1 MGISRSRELE
11 LSSAMKTFAVLSSVL
26 AAAFA
31 APQVLLAGHAPL
43 VAARAAG
50 QVSHQS
56 VTQGSG
62 EVRRLVQSK
71 AFGSALGSSS
81 QFDNSKG
88 LSEFAQPALGAARPV
103 PVGPAAVV
111 RPAFA
116 VGHASPL
123 VRAPVA
129 FAHAAPLLRPT
140 VVAHAAPVAVA
151 HAVAHPA
158 VYAAGDALAE
168 VSPYNFNYAVADDYS
183 GSSFTAAENSDGLGA
198 KSGSYQVALPDGRTQ
213 TVTYTTDDVN
223 GYVADVTYE
232 GVPQYPEAVPV
243 AAPLL
248 VKRPVVAAAPIAVAH
263 AAPFAAP
270 LLSRA
275 VVPAPAV
282 AHPAPAHPLQG

>member
-11 LSSAMKTFAVLSSVL
+11 LPSAMKTFAVLSSVL

-31 APQVLLAGHAPL
+31 APQVLLAGHAPI

-116 VGHASPL
+116 VAHAAPL

-129 FAHAAPLLRPT
+129 FAHAAPLRPT

-248 VKRPVVAAAPIAVAH
+248 VKRPVVATAPIAFAH

-275 VVPAPAV
+275 VAPAPAV
-282 AHPAPAHPLQG
+282 AHPAPALPLQG

>member
-1 MGISRSRELE
+1 M
-11 LSSAMKTFAVLSSVL
+11 
-26 AAAFA
+26 
-31 APQVLLAGHAPL
+31 PL
-43 VAARAAG
+43 IA

-116 VGHASPL
+116 VAHASPL

-129 FAHAAPLLRPT
+129 F
-140 VVAHAAPVAVA
+140 AHAAPVAVA

-248 VKRPVVAAAPIAVAH
+248 VKRPVISAAPIAVAH
-263 AAPFAAP
+263 AAPFANP
-270 LLSRA
+270 LQSRA

-282 AHPAPAHPLQG
+282 AHPAPAHPIQG

>member
-11 LSSAMKTFAVLSSVL
+11 LSSAMKTFTVLSSVL

-31 APQVLLAGHAPL
+31 APQVLLAGHSPL

-116 VGHASPL
+116 VAHASPL

-129 FAHAAPLLRPT
+129 FAHAAPVLRPT
-140 VVAHAAPVAVA
+140 VVAHAAPVA
-151 HAVAHPA
+151 A

-183 GSSFTAAENSDGLGA
+183 GSSFTAA
-198 KSGSYQVALPDGRTQ
+198 
-213 TVTYTTDDVN
+213 
-223 GYVADVTYE
+223 
-232 GVPQYPEAVPV
+232 
-243 AAPLL
+243 
-248 VKRPVVAAAPIAVAH
+248 
-263 AAPFAAP
+263 
-270 LLSRA
+270 
-275 VVPAPAV
+275 
-282 AHPAPAHPLQG
+282 

>member
-11 LSSAMKTFAVLSSVL
+11 LPSAMKTFAVLSSVL

-31 APQVLLAGHAPL
+31 APQVLLAGHAPI

-62 EVRRLVQSK
+62 EVRRLLQSK

-129 FAHAAPLLRPT
+129 F
-140 VVAHAAPVAVA
+140 A

-248 VKRPVVAAAPIAVAH
+248 VKRPVVATAPIAFAH

-275 VVPAPAV
+275 VAPAPAV
-282 AHPAPAHPLQG
+282 AHPAPALPLQG

>member
-1 MGISRSRELE
+1 
-11 LSSAMKTFAVLSSVL
+11 MKTFIALSSVL

-31 APQVLLAGHAPL
+31 APQVLLAGRAPL

-81 QFDNSKG
+81 QVDNSKG

-103 PVGPAAVV
+103 AVGPAAVV
-111 RPAFA
+111 RPSIA
-116 VGHASPL
+116 VAHAAPL

-129 FAHAAPLLRPT
+129 VAHAAPIIRPT

-151 HAVAHPA
+151 HPA
-158 VYAAGDALAE
+158 AYAAGDALAE

-183 GSSFTAAENSDGLGA
+183 GSSFTASENSDGLGV

-223 GYVADVTYE
+223 GYVADVTYD
-232 GVPQYPEAVPV
+232 GVPQYPVAVPA

-248 VKRPVVAAAPIAVAH
+248 VKKPIVAAAPIAVAH
-263 AAPFAAP
+263 AAPIAVAHAP
-270 LLSRA
+270 LVSRA

-282 AHPAPAHPLQG
+282 AHPAPAHPIQG

>member
-111 RPAFA
+111 RPGFA

-168 VSPYNFNYAVADDYS
+168 ISPYNFNYAVADASS

-213 TVTYTTDDVN
+213 N
-223 GYVADVTYE
+223 VTYE
-232 GVPQYPEAVPV
+232 GVPRYPEAVPV

-275 VVPAPAV
+275 VVPTPAV
-282 AHPAPAHPLQG
+282 AHPAPAHPIQG